1 MGKPDYVVSHPDVIY
16 VGHLPHDICLQVYH
30 ISDWMIHL
38 AWLDHCPN
46 VVVEAI
52 SQKCP
57 VICTDSGGTKEL
69 VGNGGL
75 VVPETT
81 QYKYELTDYDNP
93 YSLDLSMLSKVC
105 VEDLSV
111 DMSKIDYVFL
121 DGGHDYETV
130 KNDFIYDYYYNELKK
145 EEFEMALLTIENLKY
160 PISKNNCLI
169 IDDFINVKNNRQLIE
184 LLFDSMKTNS
194 DNIKIKV
201 GNTSYKVCINNS
213 INKKIEES
221 LYLLIKSKIKNRF
234 NKFIY
239 EN

>member
-1 MGKPDYVVSHPDVIY
+1 MYFNYIIKNIKKINFFVFLFIIFYLINVTCKANIIY
-16 VGHLPHDICLQVYH
+16 KKNNLYITEYE
-30 ISDWMIHL
+30 
-38 AWLDHCPN
+38 
-46 VVVEAI
+46 VEEYF
-52 SQKCP
+52 KFY
-57 VICTDSGGTKEL
+57 
-69 VGNGGL
+69 
-75 VVPETT
+75 
-81 QYKYELTDYDNP
+81 QYKNIKKYEGQAIKDIFLIKNLVLKLERNNNEWLNRINNL
-93 YSLDLSMLSKVC
+93 LDSSINNFRKLPEIVQN
-105 VEDLSV
+105 
-111 DMSKIDYVFL
+111 I
-121 DGGHDYETV
+121 HRYETV